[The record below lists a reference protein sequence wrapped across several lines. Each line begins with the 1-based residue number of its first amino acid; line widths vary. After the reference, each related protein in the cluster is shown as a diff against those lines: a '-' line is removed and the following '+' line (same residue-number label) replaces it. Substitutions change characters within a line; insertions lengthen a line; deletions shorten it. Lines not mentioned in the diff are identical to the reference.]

1 MNAATDELLLAII
14 RAGGDRWQS
23 LLARAIAARLRRA
36 LANGAE
42 AFEDCGGRLED
53 AILDAGCSLRA
64 VAAARAGRGDLDDAL
79 TEAGE
84 SFVRL
89 SVCLADLR
97 CEALAAGAKGH
108 VTKKPGHVCET

>member
-1 MNAATDELLLAII
+1 MNDETLLSII
-14 RAGGDRWQS
+14 RAGGERWQH

-36 LANGAE
+36 LAGGAE

-64 VAAARAGRGDLDDAL
+64 VAAARAGRGDLEEAL

-84 SFVRL
+84 SLTRL
-89 SVCLADLR
+89 AVCLTDLR
-97 CEALAAGAKGH
+97 CEALAAAR
-108 VTKKPGHVCET
+108 PPRA

>member
-1 MNAATDELLLAII
+1 MRPGCSRD
-14 RAGGDRWQS
+14 D
-23 LLARAIAARLRRA
+23 
-36 LANGAE
+36 GAE

-53 AILDAGCSLRA
+53 AVLDAGCSLRA

-97 CEALAAGAKGH
+97 CEALAAAGARSRG
-108 VTKKPGHVCET
+108 GDGGRR